1 MRGQCFDDCSN
12 LEYVSMKGIT
22 ELRDIAQSYYAHWNF
37 RDCYNLKQVIV
48 GNGFYNT
55 GATFMRWDN
64 TPKSAENRTD
74 IYVYGEKVTAISDP
88 QSYPVGFDV
97 GLGNNS
103 LLNGRRVL

>member
-1 MRGQCFDDCSN
+1 M
-12 LEYVSMKGIT
+12 
-22 ELRDIAQSYYAHWNF
+22 
-37 RDCYNLKQVIV
+37 

-103 LLNGRRVL
+103 LLTGDVFYKSAVDGCYKWRFCR